1 MSNHTDRRRVRYAD
15 EEVTQGQMSD
25 LRQED
30 VIGIFCADIH
40 LTIQAPVWRSV
51 EPDWMAAQTRP
62 LKELADLQ
70 YKFKCPVF
78 CAGDIFDTAKSLP
91 EVINFATD
99 NIPDNMYA
107 IPGQH
112 DLPEH
117 QIEQIHKSAFQSLL
131 NTGAVISIDYRVNI
145 ISDCMIVPFQF
156 GEKLTEAPESAKF
169 KIAIVH
175 EYKWIEGFS
184 FPGAPEASK
193 IGKRREIIT
202 KHNNPAIIAECT
214 KKFNKA
220 SGLSNSGFDR
230 NNKYYSYDLIV
241 YGDNHKGFQTKIGN
255 TIIFNCGTLMRRKS
269 DEINYKPQVGLLTKD
284 FNMIPY
290 YLNTSKD
297 KYLEVKTEEPEKNLD
312 MSQIITEL
320 RKLGKSKLDFA
331 DAVEMYIKAGK
342 ASERV
347 IKILYKAMK
356 EKS

>member
-40 LTIQAPVWRSV
+40 LTIQAPVWRSA
-51 EPDWMAAQTRP
+51 EPDWMAAQARP
-62 LKELADLQ
+62 LKELTDLQ

-91 EVINFATD
+91 EIINFAA
-99 NIPDNMYA
+99 DNMPPDIFA

-117 QIEQIHKSAFQSLL
+117 QMEQIHKSAFQSL
-131 NTGAVISIDYRVNI
+131 VNI
-145 ISDCMIVPFQF
+145 GTISPAVEDESNRMGFSHYNITAFPF
-156 GEKLTEAPESAKF
+156 GSKLEKAKKTDDF
-169 KIAIVH
+169 EVAIVH

-184 FPGAPEASK
+184 FPGAPVASK
-193 IGKRREIIT
+193 IDPDKPI
-202 KHNNPAIIAECT
+202 
-214 KKFNKA
+214 F
-220 SGLSNSGFDR
+220 FDGD
-230 NNKYYSYDLIV
+230 KYYGYDLIV
-241 YGDNHKGFQTKIGN
+241 YGDNHKGFQTKIGD

-284 FNMIPY
+284 FEMIPY
-290 YLNTSKD
+290 YLDTSKD
-297 KYLEVKTEEPEKNLD
+297 KHLETKTNEPEKNLD
-312 MSQIITEL
+312 MSQIIKEL

-342 ASERV
+342 ANERV
-347 IKILYKAMK
+347 NELLLKAMK
-356 EKS
+356 ENK

>member
-1 MSNHTDRRRVRYAD
+1 MP
-15 EEVTQGQMSD
+15 D

-40 LTIQAPVWRSV
+40 LTIQAPVWRSA
-51 EPDWMAAQTRP
+51 EPDWMAAQDRP

-70 YKFKCPVF
+70 YKFKCPVL

-91 EVINFATD
+91 EVINFAAD
-99 NIPDNMYA
+99 NIPDNMYV

-117 QIEQIHKSAFQSLL
+117 QMEQIHKSAFQSLV

-145 ISDCMIVPFQF
+145 IPDCIVVPFPF
-156 GEKLTEAPESAKF
+156 GENLTEAPESAKF

-175 EYKWIEGFS
+175 EYKWIEGHS
-184 FPGAPEASK
+184 FPGAPASSK
-193 IGKRREIIT
+193 IR
-202 KHNNPAIIAECT
+202 
-214 KKFNKA
+214 
-220 SGLSNSGFDR
+220 NSILGD
-230 NNKYYSYDLIV
+230 KYYGYDLIV

-284 FNMIPY
+284 FEMIPY
-290 YLNTSKD
+290 YLDTSKD
-297 KYLEVKTEEPEKNLD
+297 KHLEVKTEEPEKNLD
-312 MSQIITEL
+312 MSQIIKEL

-342 ASERV
+342 ANERV
-347 IKILYKAMK
+347 IKILLKAMK
-356 EKS
+356 ENK

>member
-175 EYKWIEGFS
+175 EYKWIEGHS
-184 FPGAPEASK
+184 FPGAPEISK
-193 IGKRREIIT
+193 IGKRISAVD
-202 KHNNPAIIAECT
+202 K
-214 KKFNKA
+214 
-220 SGLSNSGFDR
+220 
-230 NNKYYSYDLIV
+230 NNKYYGYDLIV
-241 YGDNHKGFQTKIGN
+241 YGDNHKGFQTKIGD

-284 FNMIPY
+284 FEMIPY
-290 YLNTSKD
+290 YLDTSKD
-297 KYLEVKTEEPEKNLD
+297 KHLEVKTEEPEKNLD
-312 MSQIITEL
+312 MSQIIKEL

-331 DAVEMYIKAGK
+331 DAVESYIK
-342 ASERV
+342 S
-347 IKILYKAMK
+347 
-356 EKS
+356 EKSSDRVNELLLKALKL